1 MNLVLDLA
9 LLSPHRRYLLALS
22 GGRDSVALLH
32 LLLENGFEKLHL
44 VHLDHQLRGSES
56 DGDAEFV
63 AALAQS
69 KQLPL
74 TLAQADLTG
83 TSDSLET
90 AARNAR
96 QALFAKVARER
107 DCSRVLLAH
116 HADDQAET
124 CLFNLLR
131 GSSGIKGMAREHE
144 IQVGDQT
151 LTLLRPL
158 LQTRRSEIDR
168 YLLEKGIDYRED
180 SSNQDPAHTRNRL
193 RHEALPLLADILKR
207 DLAPAL
213 VRAAEIS
220 REKEEIIG
228 SLLDTLELRDPQGR
242 LFLPKV
248 RELAPALQKASLQQY
263 LIENEVPNLSKS
275 LMERALLLVSPDG
288 PPSLNLPGNR
298 FLRRKEARILIT

>member
-1 MNLVLDLA
+1 MLDLA

-44 VHLDHQLRGSES
+44 VHLDHQLRSSES

-96 QALFAKVARER
+96 HALFAKVARER

-151 LTLLRPL
+151 LILLRPL

-220 REKEEIIG
+220 REKEEIIA

-248 RELAPALQKASLQQY
+248 RELAPALQKASLLQY
-263 LIENEVPNLSKS
+263 LVENEVPNLSKS

>member
-1 MNLVLDLA
+1 MLDLA